1 MLTANVSGF
10 EYSEFLFEI
19 YNFEHLAQEVIMS
32 NCPEKVFV
40 VIEGSVIIVD
50 NLDNRNEFTKEQGF
64 ELKNQNNY
72 IIRSSSDITKLLS
85 IKKK

>member
-1 MLTANVSGF
+1 MLIANVGRF

-19 YNFEHLAQEVIMS
+19 YNFDYLAQEVIMS

-40 VIEGSVIIVD
+40 VIEGSVVIVD
-50 NLDNRNEFTKEQGF
+50 DLDNRNEFEKEQGF

-72 IIRSSSDITKLLS
+72 IIRSSSDITKLLA